1 MSFQYGNE
9 FNKSMMN
16 NLESREYL
24 MAFKYGYL
32 LKKSKTWYKSWGDR
46 FFVLSNIGIIIMYK
60 PSDVEVQL
68 FPFVD
73 FEVIEVD
80 EGVYD
85 KKWVFTLRTIKGKDF
100 DLIVQAYS
108 K

>member
-1 MSFQYGNE
+1 
-9 FNKSMMN
+9 
-16 NLESREYL
+16 
-24 MAFKYGYL
+24 
-32 LKKSKTWYKSWGDR
+32 
-46 FFVLSNIGIIIMYK
+46 MYK